1 MDTHLSENFYRDGGL
16 HPRFK
21 LLRERVSRKNGWFV
35 PVSTLLDDLL
45 EVRGHREI
53 TDHERARLERRWL
66 LFKIRVGGTS

>member
-1 MDTHLSENFYRDGGL
+1 
-16 HPRFK
+16 
-21 LLRERVSRKNGWFV
+21 VSRKNGWFV